1 MDFNIGIILRPNDF
15 SHYINM
21 TDVEDYVFFAA
32 LEGSMWGENPTKW
45 EVTWLELVPC
55 SSNMFNEPY
64 GPIRDIYLE
73 AIPYMTCIKNYKD
86 LTL

>member
-32 LEGSMWGENPTKW
+32 LEGSMWGENPT
-45 EVTWLELVPC
+45 
-55 SSNMFNEPY
+55 
-64 GPIRDIYLE
+64 
-73 AIPYMTCIKNYKD
+73 
-86 LTL
+86 